1 MVQILGL
8 SGNSPDLPHASMAGF
23 STPSGRLLLS
33 NGRSLQANSAPI
45 RVRGR
50 SIARSYRKLAMWG
63 PTRQGSPIRWEQQA
77 RLAPMPNGGARVQAH
92 APEEL
97 WPIGMRMM
105 PDLSMIRGNQA
116 GSDGP
121 RLLSELN
128 SKNEVKMPFKR
139 RKRGTFYR
147 KSYVVGYGR
156 THLLPSCYAY
166 FLQNGLRQ
174 PKHHNSIS
182 HNLLSQKPD
191 F

>member
-63 PTRQGSPIRWEQQA
+63 PTRPALPIRWEQYPGI
-77 RLAPMPNGGARVQAH
+77 APRPNGGARVQAH
-92 APEEL
+92 GPEEL
-97 WPIGMRMM
+97 WPIGMPIM

-121 RLLSELN
+121 RLLSEPN
-128 SKNEVKMPFKR
+128 SKNEVEMPSRR
-139 RKRGTFYR
+139 RKWQLSCRI
-147 KSYVVGYGR
+147 SYSAGHGA
-156 THLLPSCYAY
+156 TLLWLGLYA
-166 FLQNGLRQ
+166 NC
-174 PKHHNSIS
+174 
-182 HNLLSQKPD
+182 
-191 F
+191 